1 MTDFKKF
8 SDYLS
13 NKRGIMEK
21 IIEET
26 YLKTRSTFINF
37 LLINMILTLFMY
49 FFKSLRFCW
58 WTICI

>member
-26 YLKTRSTFINF
+26 YLKTRSTFINY
-37 LLINMILTLFMY
+37 LVINMILT
-49 FFKSLRFCW
+49 FFIF
-58 WTICI
+58 